1 MQNSDNSSPQTP
13 LPTTQ
18 LPITPIKNKNQNIN
32 IETHVSEKLKG
43 YVTID
48 TLDTCYNSFLE
59 FKACDRYF
67 LSSFYFWPNDSTSK
81 TMNNVFYFI

>member
-13 LPTTQ
+13 LPPTQ

-32 IETHVSEKLKG
+32 IETHISEKLKG

-48 TLDTCYNSFLE
+48 NSFLE
-59 FKACDRYF
+59 FKACVPYF
-67 LSSFYFWPNDSTSK
+67 LSSFYF
-81 TMNNVFYFI
+81 